1 MLSTRRQPA
10 FSLLELVI
18 VLVVMIGLLAIVWPN
33 LQRPLS
39 RTTLS
44 EAAQVLREV
53 IDETRYQATVQGVPQ
68 FVHLSQGLGEFQSG
82 TIEAFLA
89 AGGNDF
95 GSSGSTVAKVKQWKL
110 PAPVVVGGVSWALDS
125 RSMGSDA
132 FTVEDG
138 GLMRTTANKPV
149 GAASDDAPS
158 ASATLLSDTAS
169 GNEAGLSSGLDWW
182 LPFLATGQ
190 GRDARIELRDNT
202 IQQSLTVTYEAATG
216 ALEIS
221 R

>member
-1 MLSTRRQPA
+1 MFPTRRHPA

-44 EAAQVLREV
+44 QAAQLLREV

-68 FVHLSQGLGEFQSG
+68 FVHLSQGQGEFQSG

-89 AGGNDF
+89 AGDND
-95 GSSGSTVAKVKQWKL
+95 SGSAGATLAKVKRWKL
-110 PAPVVVGGVSWALDS
+110 PSPVIISRVSWAFDS
-125 RSMGSDA
+125 RSMGSDEFSA
-132 FTVEDG
+132 EDG
-138 GLMRTTANKPV
+138 TLMRPTDNNPRD
-149 GAASDDAPS
+149 AASDATSS
-158 ASATLLSDTAS
+158 ASATRLSDNLLDS
-169 GNEAGLSSGLDWW
+169 EAGLSSGIEWW

-190 GRDARIELRDNT
+190 GRDARIELRDNS

>member
-1 MLSTRRQPA
+1 MFFTRRQPA

-89 AGGNDF
+89 AGDNDSGNA
-95 GSSGSTVAKVKQWKL
+95 GVTLAKIKQWKL
-110 PAPVVVGGVSWALDS
+110 PSPVVVSGVSWALDS
-125 RSMGSDA
+125 RSMDSDPFSA
-132 FTVEDG
+132 EAGRLTQPADNNPR
-138 GLMRTTANKPV
+138 GLA
-149 GAASDDAPS
+149 G
-158 ASATLLSDTAS
+158 DTAS
-169 GNEAGLSSGLDWW
+169 AASARLLSGTASGSETGLSTGLEWW

-190 GRDARIELRDNT
+190 GRDARIELRDNS

>member
-1 MLSTRRQPA
+1 MFPTRRQPA

-68 FVHLSQGLGEFQSG
+68 FVHLSQGEGEFQSG
-82 TIEAFLA
+82 TFEAFLA
-89 AGGNDF
+89 ASDEGLKASAVTARQPNSATD
-95 GSSGSTVAKVKQWKL
+95 SSRSAVASVKHWKL
-110 PAPVVVGGVSWALDS
+110 PPAVIVADVSWSLDNRARDPLS
-125 RSMGSDA
+125 R
-132 FTVEDG
+132 TVEKVQS
-138 GLMRTTANKPV
+138 ANV
-149 GAASDDAPS
+149 S
-158 ASATLLSDTAS
+158 AEVS
-169 GNEAGLSSGLDWW
+169 AGLSADGPGATGVDWW

-190 GRDARIELRDNT
+190 GRDARIELHDHS
-202 IQQSLTVTYEAATG
+202 IQQSLIVTYEAATG